1 MNFVDLLSLSLHRA
15 VAEKML
21 MDEKRIIRRA
31 KSNLDRWLNRTASRV
46 HGEAALLE
54 WKRILENS
62 TPVEIRGFISAD
74 TDESQRL
81 RSSSP
86 FTGILSQEERKEI
99 YDRCAEIVP
108 V

>member
-15 VAEKML
+15 VADKML
-21 MDEKRIIRRA
+21 ADEKRIIGRA
-31 KSNLDRWLNRTASRV
+31 KRNLDRWLNAADSSA
-46 HGEAALLE
+46 HGKTALLE
-54 WKRILENS
+54 WKQILERS
-62 TPVEIRGFISAD
+62 TPAEIRRLISAD
-74 TDESQRL
+74 TNRGQRL

-86 FTGILSQEERKEI
+86 FTGILTKEERKEI

>member
-1 MNFVDLLSLSLHRA
+1 
-15 VAEKML
+15 ML
-21 MDEKRIIRRA
+21 TDEKRIIRKA
-31 KSNLDRWLNRTASRV
+31 KSNVDRWLNGATASI
-46 HGEAALLE
+46 HGTIVLSE
-54 WKRILENS
+54 WKRILEDYS
-62 TPVEIRGFISAD
+62 PAEIRNLISAE

-86 FTGILSQEERKEI
+86 FTGVLSQEERKEI

>member
-21 MDEKRIIRRA
+21 TDEKRILRRA
-31 KSNLDRWLNRTASRV
+31 KSNLDRWLNGTHSPV

-54 WKRILENS
+54 WKRIIGTS
-62 TPVEIRGFISAD
+62 TAAEIRSFISAD
-74 TDESQRL
+74 SDEAQRL

-86 FTGILSQEERKEI
+86 FTGILSGQERKEI

>member
-15 VAEKML
+15 VAEKMIK
-21 MDEKRIIRRA
+21 DEKRIIRKA
-31 KSNLDRWLNRTASRV
+31 KNNLDRWMQGDRSSK
-46 HGEAALLE
+46 HGMKVLLE
-54 WKRILENS
+54 WKQILDTL
-62 TPVEIRGFISAD
+62 TPSEIRKIISAD
-74 TDESQRL
+74 TDEGQRL

-86 FTGILSQEERKEI
+86 FTGILSQAERKEI

>member
-21 MDEKRIIRRA
+21 TDEKRVIRKA
-31 KSNLDRWLNRTASRV
+31 KSNLDRWLNAAAFPV

-54 WKRILENS
+54 WRRILENS
-62 TPVEIRGFISAD
+62 TPLEIRGFISAD
-74 TDESQRL
+74 TDEAQRM

-99 YDRCAEIVP
+99 YDRCAEIIP